1 MRDATMMPASESY
14 KITLQSQ
21 TVTFELR
28 RSNRRSIGFRINSNG
43 LQITAPHT
51 KSLAQIK
58 QAVTEK
64 SPWILRHLSRQQQR
78 NVAQKQ
84 ARQQWETHGQ
94 LPYLGV
100 NRSEERRV
108 GKERQ
113 KRLTR

>member
-51 KSLAQIK
+51 MSLAQIK
-58 QAVTEK
+58 QAVTEN
-64 SPWILRHLSRQQQR
+64 PRGYY
-78 NVAQKQ
+78 A
-84 ARQQWETHGQ
+84 T
-94 LPYLGV
+94 YLGS
-100 NRSEERRV
+100 NNAMLHKNKRGSN
-108 GKERQ
+108 GKPMGNC
-113 KRLTR
+113 LTWA